1 MDLVRL
7 PCPIQL
13 KLYYKYVSYLYELV
27 RRTPQLATSEK
38 DFARISLTVVR
49 GHVHKVMR
57 TDGLAQRESKR
68 KVGPQGGK
76 WICLQRC
83 DGRRCFQE
91 RRCQEGRRY
100 APPHHALWPTSTVW
114 KCERQTDL
122 PSLWPARAI
131 LCGHARRGQSCA
143 WDRHAFRGSTL
154 HFFATRVKSLVLC
167 FVMNVCVSE

>member
-1 MDLVRL
+1 
-7 PCPIQL
+7 
-13 KLYYKYVSYLYELV
+13 
-27 RRTPQLATSEK
+27 
-38 DFARISLTVVR
+38 
-49 GHVHKVMR
+49 MR
-57 TDGLAQRESKR
+57 TDGLAQRESER
-68 KVGPQGGK
+68 EVGPQGGK
-76 WICLQRC
+76 WICLSVAMA
-83 DGRRCFQE
+83 DAASKKGDAKKG
-91 RRCQEGRRY
+91 EGVC
-100 APPHHALWPTSTVW
+100 PPHHALWPTSTVW